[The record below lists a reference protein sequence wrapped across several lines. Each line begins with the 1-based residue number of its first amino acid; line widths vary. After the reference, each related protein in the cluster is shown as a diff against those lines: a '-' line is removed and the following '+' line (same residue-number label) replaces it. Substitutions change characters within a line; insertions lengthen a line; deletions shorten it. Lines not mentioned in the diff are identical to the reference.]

1 MLTFNFLQNFTI
13 HYWLE
18 KGAPASKLVMG
29 MPLYGQSFTLDSL
42 DTHDL
47 NAPAR
52 AKGRAGEFT
61 RAPGFLAYYEI
72 CQRINTEQ
80 WSVVRDPE
88 RRMGPYAYKDKQ
100 WVGFDDVD
108 TIRMKSEY
116 IRSMGLGGGMVW
128 ALDLDDFNNRCG
140 QGRHPLMKAIKSVLG
155 PAKNENETDLEEEIF
170 KNTEDIE
177 SNETELTEID
187 NSIQE
192 QEVVMDE
199 SDEIEGYKVVC
210 YFTNWAWYRPEGG
223 KYQPRDIKED
233 LCTHIVYGFAVL
245 DPITLTIKA
254 HDSWA
259 DFDNGKFQYSVVK
272 LTWDLDSGF
281 SICFSFHRFL
291 QESDWP

>member
-1 MLTFNFLQNFTI
+1 
-13 HYWLE
+13 
-18 KGAPASKLVMG
+18 
-29 MPLYGQSFTLDSL
+29 MPLYGQSFTLDSP
-42 DTHDL
+42 DTHGL

-61 RAPGFLAYYEI
+61 RAAGFLAYYEI
-72 CQRINTEQ
+72 CQRINAEK

-88 RRMGPYAYKDKQ
+88 GRMGPYAYKDKQ
-100 WVGFDDVD
+100 WVGFDDMD

-140 QGRHPLMKAIKSVLG
+140 QGRHPLMGAIKSVLG
-155 PAKNENETDLEEEIF
+155 PAKNAQETDLEEEIF
-170 KNTEDIE
+170 KDVEEIT
-177 SNETELTEID
+177 SSETVEEFTEID
-187 NSIQE
+187 NSIIE
-192 QEVVMDE
+192 DEEVIVIDE
-199 SDEIEGYKVVC
+199 ENDIEEGYKVVC

-223 KYQPRDIKED
+223 KYQPRDINED

-259 DFDNGKFQYSVVK
+259 DFDNGI
-272 LTWDLDSGF
+272 T
-281 SICFSFHRFL
+281 
-291 QESDWP
+291 

>member
-1 MLTFNFLQNFTI
+1 
-13 HYWLE
+13 
-18 KGAPASKLVMG
+18 MG

-42 DTHDL
+42 DNHGL

-61 RAPGFLAYYEI
+61 RASGFLAYYEI
-72 CQRINTEQ
+72 CQRINSEQ
-80 WSVVRDPE
+80 WNIVRDTE
-88 RRMGPYAYKDKQ
+88 GRMGPYAYKDRQ

-108 TIRMKSEY
+108 TIRKKSEY

-140 QGRHPLMKAIKSVLG
+140 QGRHPLMSAIKSVLG
-155 PAKNENETDLEEEIF
+155 PAKNEKEVNLEDEIF
-170 KNTEDIE
+170 KNVE
-177 SNETELTEID
+177 EINSGDAKEEIAEVD
-187 NSIQE
+187 NSIVE
-192 QEVVMDE
+192 ELEPVDNEGDDV
-199 SDEIEGYKVVC
+199 EGYKVVC

-223 KYQPRDIKED
+223 KYQPKDIKED

-259 DFDNGKFQYSVVK
+259 DFDNGNFKSQAHFLI
-272 LTWDLDSGF
+272 LTCLT
-281 SICFSFHRFL
+281 
-291 QESDWP
+291 

>member
-1 MLTFNFLQNFTI
+1 
-13 HYWLE
+13 
-18 KGAPASKLVMG
+18 
-29 MPLYGQSFTLDSL
+29 MPLYGQSFTLDSP
-42 DTHDL
+42 DTNGL

-72 CQRINTEQ
+72 CQRINADQ
-80 WSVVRDPE
+80 WSVVRDQE
-88 RRMGPYAYKDKQ
+88 GRMGPYAYKDKQ

-140 QGRHPLMKAIKSVLG
+140 QGRHPLMSAIKSVLG
-155 PAKNENETDLEEEIF
+155 PAKNAKESDLEEDIF
-170 KNTEDIE
+170 KNIE
-177 SNETELTEID
+177 EITASETAEEITEI
-187 NSIQE
+187 NSSIIK
-192 QEVVMDE
+192 DE
-199 SDEIEGYKVVC
+199 EFIDEDDEIEGYKVVC

-223 KYQPRDIKED
+223 KYQPRDINED

-259 DFDNGKFQYSVVK
+259 DFDNGRS
-272 LTWDLDSGF
+272 L
-281 SICFSFHRFL
+281 II
-291 QESDWP
+291 